1 MIKHIVCWKV
11 YDATL
16 CSKYCEEM
24 ADLLKKMREQ
34 ITGLIHLELAVDQSR
49 TEASADL
56 VLYSEFESWDA
67 LKHYDQHVLHQ
78 EFKDYLGPHRTERRV
93 ADYEV

>member
-11 YDATL
+11 DDASL
-16 CSKYCEEM
+16 CSKYCEDA
-24 ADLLKKMREQ
+24 ADLLDQIRQQ

-67 LKHYDQHVLHQ
+67 LKHYDQHPLHQ
-78 EFKDYLGPHRTERRV
+78 EFKDYLGPHRKERRV

>member
-11 YDATL
+11 DNAAL
-16 CSKYCEEM
+16 SLQYCDGAAE
-24 ADLLKKMREQ
+24 LLEQMRKQ
-34 ITGLIHLELAVDQSR
+34 ITGLIHLELAADQSR
-49 TEASADL
+49 TDMSADL

-67 LKHYDQHVLHQ
+67 LAHYDQHPLHQ
-78 EFKDYLGPHRTERRV
+78 KFKDYLGPHRTERRV